1 MAKHE
6 HRRPS
11 HPAAVRV
18 DTVTQRE
25 RARLRAFDVGS
36 TGSESLRSG
45 SPQVPWTGA
54 AGLPPVASSR
64 RCAADLG
71 FSLQLPL
78 PASSVQVVLSGS
90 SWGGASGRDG
100 PRRADPGRYPGKWTR
115 GPLKPP
121 VPRADSGSLKPRL
134 MDLTTL
140 VSGHL
145 RYRSLG
151 SPLIGIQLNR
161 NYGRRSGAW
170 VRNGS

>member
-25 RARLRAFDVGS
+25 RARLRAFDDGS

-45 SPQVPWTGA
+45 FPQVPWTGA

-78 PASSVQVVLSGS
+78 PGRLVPCKWSSRAPL
-90 SWGGASGRDG
+90 GGA
-100 PRRADPGRYPGKWTR
+100 RRAVMGRGERTRAVIRASGPGAPSNPPCPGPTQAR
-115 GPLKPP
+115 
-121 VPRADSGSLKPRL
+121 
-134 MDLTTL
+134 
-140 VSGHL
+140 
-145 RYRSLG
+145 
-151 SPLIGIQLNR
+151 
-161 NYGRRSGAW
+161 
-170 VRNGS
+170 

>member
-71 FSLQLPL
+71 FSLHCRCRLAPCIEVAL
-78 PASSVQVVLSGS
+78 SESGS
-90 SWGGASGRDG
+90 SWGTRRAVMGRGERVALGRDG

-121 VPRADSGSLKPRL
+121 VPRADSGE
-134 MDLTTL
+134 L
-140 VSGHL
+140 V
-145 RYRSLG
+145 
-151 SPLIGIQLNR
+151 
-161 NYGRRSGAW
+161 
-170 VRNGS
+170 